1 MARSRARSPGSP
13 GKTGFLGMMQRII
26 TLIYKEILALVRDKK
41 GRLVLI
47 IPPLLQ
53 LLVFAFA
60 ATLDVKN
67 VHIGILNRDN
77 GQPAFE
83 LVQRFNGAPTFSKIT
98 YLQSVQQIEPFL
110 DNQEGVMVLSIDE
123 QFSRNLQAGNNAT
136 LQLILDGRKS
146 NTAQIVAGY
155 ASNVIQRFSSDYTKD
170 NLISQQQTT
179 LVPRNWFNPNL
190 IYQWFNVPNL
200 SGLLTMLVALVI
212 TALSIARERELGT
225 FDQLLVS
232 PITSM
237 EILIG
242 KAIPAL
248 IIGLIEGTVIVVV
261 AIFIFQ
267 IPFTGSLF
275 YLYAGM
281 FVFLCS
287 VVGTGLFISAL
298 SSTQQQAILGSFI
311 FMAPSVLLSGYATPI
326 ENMPQWLQTITYIN
340 PLRFYLVI
348 AKGVFLKSMPF
359 SVVLSNMIPM
369 AIAAVFTLTFST
381 WFYRHHN

>member
-1 MARSRARSPGSP
+1 M
-13 GKTGFLGMMQRII
+13 LQRIL
-26 TLIYKEILALVRDKK
+26 TLIYKEILALWADKK
-41 GRLVLI
+41 SRMVLI
-47 IPPLLQ
+47 LPPLLQ
-53 LLVFAFA
+53 LLVFSFA

-77 GQPAFE
+77 GKPSFE

-110 DNQEGVMVLSIDE
+110 DNQEGVMVLSIDQ
-123 QFSRNLQAGNNAT
+123 QFSRNLEAGNKAQ
-136 LQLILDGRKS
+136 LQIILDGRKS

-155 ASNVIQRFSSDYTKD
+155 ASNVIQQFSSDYTKA
-170 NLISQQQTT
+170 NHIAQQQTVI
-179 LVPRNWFNPNL
+179 VPRNWFNPNL
-190 IYQWFNVPNL
+190 IYLWFNVPNL
-200 SGLLTMLVALVI
+200 SGLLTMLIALVI

-232 PITSM
+232 PLTSM

-242 KAIPAL
+242 KSIPAL
-248 IIGLIEGTVIVVV
+248 IIGLIEGTIILVV
-261 AIFIFQ
+261 AIFIFK
-267 IPFTGSLF
+267 IPFIGSLL

-287 VVGTGLFISAL
+287 VVGVGLFISAL

-326 ENMPQWLQTITYIN
+326 ENMPQWLQTITYLN

-348 AKGVFLKSMPF
+348 AKGVFLKDMPF
-359 SVVLSNMIPM
+359 SIVLSNMIPM
-369 AIAAVFTLTFST
+369 AIVAVFTLTFST
-381 WFYRHHN
+381 WFYKGFHPLTRAKGQ